1 MGKEYLYEDEISN
14 SPLPEI
20 LATIEKYKVAGVIYV
35 KDDKF
40 ERKIYI
46 SEGNIIFATSNNPDE
61 RLGEFLLYKGII
73 TKEQYD
79 ESVVR
84 LKRGE
89 GRQGKILVNMGVL
102 TPKDLY
108 QYVREQIASIVY
120 VCFDLEYGKVF
131 FEIGRHKEEEL
142 IKISIPIKKAIL
154 EGIKGLKNPKKCL
167 QRLGQKTAIYE
178 PVFDLKDV
186 IGLSLNSEETKL
198 LQMVDGKKSLYEI
211 ITKGPLGQ
219 GMNARVLYAFFVLH
233 LISKKSE
240 GFIKIQWKTE
250 GDKFFE

>member
-1 MGKEYLYEDEISN
+1 MEKKYLYEDELSV

-20 LATIEKYKVAGVIYV
+20 LATIEKYKVAGVIIV
-35 KDDKF
+35 DDYKY

-46 SEGNIIFATSNNPDE
+46 NEGKIIFATSKNPDE

-89 GRQGKILVNMGVL
+89 GRQGKILVDMKVL
-102 TPKDLY
+102 TPKELFLY
-108 QYVREQIASIVY
+108 VQEQIAEIVY
-120 VCFDLEYGKVF
+120 NLFNLNEGKVL
-131 FEIGRHKEEEL
+131 FEIGKFKEEEI
-142 IKISIPIKKAIL
+142 IKLSIPIKKAIF
-154 EGIKGLKNPKKCL
+154 EGVKKIKDPKRCL
-167 QRLGQKTAIYE
+167 QRLGNKTAVYE
-178 PVFDLKDV
+178 PVFELKDV
-186 IGLSLNSEETKL
+186 LGLNLTQEETKL

-211 ITKGPLGQ
+211 ITKGPLTQ

-233 LISKKSE
+233 LISKKSD

-250 GDKFFE
+250 GDSFF

>member
-1 MGKEYLYEDEISN
+1 MEKNYLFEDELYN

-20 LATIEKYKVAGVIYV
+20 LATIEKYKVAGVIIV

-46 SEGNIIFATSNNPDE
+46 FEGKIIFATSTNPDE

-89 GRQGKILVNMGVL
+89 GRQGKILVDMKVL
-102 TPKDLY
+102 TPKELFLY
-108 QYVREQIASIVY
+108 VQEQISAIVY
-120 VCFDLEYGKVF
+120 DLFNLNAGKVY
-131 FEIGRHKEEEL
+131 FEIGKLKEEEI
-142 IKISIPIKKAIL
+142 IKLSIPIKKAIF
-154 EGIKGLKNPKKCL
+154 EGIKKIKDPKRCF
-167 QRLGQKTAIYE
+167 QRLGSKTAIYE
-178 PVFDLKDV
+178 PVFELKD
-186 IGLSLNSEETKL
+186 ILGLSLTQDETKL

-211 ITKGPLGQ
+211 VMKGPFSQ
-219 GMNARVLYAFFVLH
+219 GMNARILYAFFVLH
-233 LISKKSE
+233 LISKKSD
-240 GFIKIQWKTE
+240 GMIKIQWKTE
-250 GDKFFE
+250 GDQFC